1 MTEPVSDRD
10 REYLSELLD
19 GRLSPLEKQGLEERI
34 AASTGLAGEWKQ
46 LQRLRYLMKS
56 MPRHKPRRSFTLKE
70 GTETQRK
77 PSRLLFPLRLA
88 TGLASAVLVVLLALD
103 AFPLEGG
110 LTMRAAVPMAPA
122 AVSESMN
129 AERASTSGAG
139 NDIILW
145 STPTVEAFGKGGG
158 PPSMESVIINPSVQA
173 AEPAPAAPEAPA
185 QAAPA
190 APPLPDETS
199 VDSLQGESPILGI
212 PPTEQQEKVIE
223 TITAAAPVSP
233 SEGGFPLRRIFEVTL
248 AALAISCA
256 LMVVILSKRK

>member
-77 PSRLLFPLRLA
+77 PSRLLFPMRLA

-103 AFPLEGG
+103 AFPLGGG

-122 AVSESMN
+122 AASESMN
-129 AERASTSGAG
+129 AERATTSGAG
-139 NDIILW
+139 NEIILW

-158 PPSMESVIINPSVQA
+158 PPSMESGIINPSVQA
-173 AEPAPAAPEAPA
+173 AEPAPAVPEAPA
-185 QAAPA
+185 QA

-199 VDSLQGESPILGI
+199 ADSLQGQSPLLGI
-212 PPTEQQEKVIE
+212 PPVEQQGKVIE
-223 TITAAAPVSP
+223 TVSATVPVSP
-233 SEGGFPLRRIFEVTL
+233 VESGFPLRRIFEVTL
-248 AALAISCA
+248 AALAIGCA

>member
-19 GRLSPLEKQGLEERI
+19 GHLSPPEKRVLEERI
-34 AASTGLAGEWKQ
+34 AASTELAEEWKQ

-56 MPRHKPRRSFTLKE
+56 LPRHKPRRSFTLKE
-70 GTETQRK
+70 ETLTQRK
-77 PSRLLFPLRLA
+77 PSRLLFPMRLA
-88 TGLASAVLVVLLALD
+88 TGLASAGLVILLALD
-103 AFPLEGG
+103 AFPLLGG

-122 AVSESMN
+122 AASESMN
-129 AERASTSGAG
+129 AERATTSGTG
-139 NDIILW
+139 NEIILW

-158 PPSMESVIINPSVQA
+158 PSSMESGIINPSVQA

-199 VDSLQGESPILGI
+199 ADSLQGESPILGI
-212 PPTEQQEKVIE
+212 PPAEQQDKVIQ
-223 TITAAAPVSP
+223 TFTAAAPLSP
-233 SEGGFPLRRIFEVTL
+233 GEGGFPLHRIFEVTL
-248 AALAISCA
+248 ALLAVVCA
-256 LMVVILSKRK
+256 LMVVIMSKRK